1 MVPPLRCPSV
11 ASATFRARELCR
23 PGQSRFFSSTRQQ
36 NQRITRARAQ
46 MFRWLNTQGAYYL
59 DPVPDSPNYLNLRR
73 KAGEAR
79 KKADDEDAALPTNF
93 RGQTKIPFPGN
104 PFFISEPVLN
114 EETRENIWTRVMQDG
129 QSVREVSASLGIEM
143 RRVGAV
149 VRLMEVEKE
158 WLRIVSRLY

>member
-1 MVPPLRCPSV
+1 MVPPLRCPSI
-11 ASATFRARELCR
+11 ASATLRAKELCR
-23 PGQSRFFSSTRQQ
+23 PGQLRFFSSTLQQ

-59 DPVPDSPNYLNLRR
+59 EPELDSPNYLNLRR
-73 KAGEAR
+73 KAADTR
-79 KKADDEDAALPTNF
+79 KKADDKDSASGLNSLP
-93 RGQTKIPFPGN
+93 QTRMPFPGN
-104 PFFISEPVLN
+104 PAFISEPILS
-114 EETRENIWTRVMQDG
+114 EETRESIWTRVMQDG
-129 QSVREVSASLGIEM
+129 QSVRDVSASLGIEM